1 MAVRDILKPN
11 SLDQVF
17 YVVLLWTFIII
28 GSTSIY
34 DSPLLRLEIIIGSGI
49 LFIWVVWAVYYR
61 LEQAKKERY
70 RRNR

>member
-17 YVVLLWTFIII
+17 YVVLLWVFIII

-49 LFIWVVWAVYYR
+49 LFLWVVWAVYYR
-61 LEQAKKERY
+61 LGQARKERY

>member
-49 LFIWVVWAVYYR
+49 LFIWVVWAIYYR
-61 LEQAKKERY
+61 LEQAEKERY